1 MNVYKF
7 LRCEEAERLDMKKV
21 MERHKIQME
30 QRTRKLIGERLHDK
44 NLVKAI
50 NCRAI
55 PVAGYM
61 MNVCNFTGKELHQ
74 PDKRIKK
81 VKQYAW

>member
-1 MNVYKF
+1 MNIYKF
-7 LRCEEAERLDMKKV
+7 LRCEESERLDTKKV
-21 MERHKIQME
+21 MERQKIQME
-30 QRTRKLIGERLHDK
+30 QRTRKPIGERLHDK

-50 NCRAI
+50 NCRVI

-61 MNVCNFTGKELHQ
+61 MNIYNFTGKELHQ
-74 PDKRIKK
+74 LDKRIKK